1 MMLHSSEHFTHAL
14 VSQGNKKLRIRWNRR
29 LTGVFSI
36 TQIKTEVS
44 NSFVVPAF
52 STDAT
57 EQQVLLRIRAHI
69 FDKAKLGRHL

>member
-14 VSQGNKKLRIRWNRR
+14 VSSGNKKLRIGWNRR

-44 NSFVVPAF
+44 DSFVVPVF
-52 STDAT
+52 STNAT
-57 EQQVLLRIRAHI
+57 EQQVLLRIRAYI
-69 FDKAKLGRHL
+69 FDKAKLRRHL